1 MSEATMTSKGQVT
14 IPAEIRKA
22 LNLTAGERVVFT
34 QLDDGT
40 TLMRAKTRSVL
51 ELRGVLK
58 PVRGKKR
65 KVATEDMNIG
75 RS

>member
-1 MSEATMTSKGQVT
+1 MSEATMTSKGQIT
-14 IPAEIRKA
+14 IPADIREA
-22 LNLTAGERVVFT
+22 LGLSAGERVVFT

-40 TLMRAKTRSVL
+40 TVMRAKTRSIL
-51 ELRGVLK
+51 ELKGTLK

-65 KVATEDMNIG
+65 KVAIRDMDIG